1 MKQDIIKEEPKETKP
16 ESATKPPKETKPE
29 SATKPPKETE
39 PESVAKPPTEAKDDK
54 ENIESKPAPIAA
66 DTKAEDTSPKEDD
79 KKDEPTKAADA
90 TTK

>member
-1 MKQDIIKEEPKETKP
+1 MKQDIIKEE
-16 ESATKPPKETKPE
+16 PKETKPE

-66 DTKAEDTSPKEDD
+66 DTKAEETSPKEDD